1 MITIKRV
8 NSKNPDFIA
17 LVRQLDSYLTE
28 VDGDE
33 HNFYH
38 QFNNIDTL
46 QHVIVFYM
54 DDIPVG
60 CGAIKEFNSTTVE
73 VKRMYVAPKSR
84 GIGLGSKVLK
94 ELERWAAELNY
105 TSCILETG
113 KRQVEAIALY
123 SKNGYQVIP
132 NYSQY
137 QGIENSVCFQK
148 NVSSL
153 S

>member
-17 LVRQLDSYLTE
+17 LVAKLDIYLTK

-33 HNFYH
+33 HDFYH
-38 QFNNIDTL
+38 QFNSIDTL

-60 CGAIKEFNSTTVE
+60 CGAIKEFNSTKVE
-73 VKRMYVAPKSR
+73 VKRMYVTPKSR
-84 GIGLGSKVLK
+84 GIGLGSKILK
-94 ELERWAAELNY
+94 ELENWAAELNY

-123 SKNGYQVIP
+123 TKNGYQVIP
-132 NYSQY
+132 NYGQY
-137 QGIENSVCFQK
+137 QGVENSACFQK
-148 NVSSL
+148 NVSS
-153 S
+153 